1 MWFATFIRD
10 KTGYLTTTTDAQGCA
25 QPKMA
30 ELALNQEPCGTVDAS
45 CLEVEMNS
53 AELLATPSASLRK
66 RTIKIAMD
74 SGAGDHVASPE
85 DVEGF
90 AVEESPNSKIGRNF
104 VAANGGKI
112 RNHGQS
118 TVRMKTKNGMRVAS
132 TFQVADVTRPL
143 YSVSKLCDAG
153 YDVAFSKTEGLV
165 TKDGK
170 VIHRFHREGGLY
182 VCEMHIGDDGSDP
195 SFGGQG
201 AKR

>member
-1 MWFATFIRD
+1 MKDALKQFKPSGIDTTSVDNLQGSMWFATYIND
-10 KTGYLTTTTDAQGCA
+10 KSGRSSIKINTKDQVVPEMMEAKPSQGL
-25 QPKMA
+25 Q
-30 ELALNQEPCGTVDAS
+30 GTVDVK
-45 CLEVEMNS
+45 CLDVEMSNT
-53 AELLATPSASLRK
+53 ELLATPSACVRR

-90 AVEESPNSKIGRNF
+90 AIEESPNSRAGRNF

-118 TVRMKTKNGMRVAS
+118 MVKMRTKDGKRIAS

-153 YDVAFSKTEGLV
+153 YDVSFKKDEALV

-170 VIHRFHREGGLY
+170 VVH
-182 VCEMHIGDDGSDP
+182 
-195 SFGGQG
+195 
-201 AKR
+201 